1 MKEFDTYGGRLRW
14 ALSRAKMN
22 QSQLAHQLN
31 IKPQTIQY
39 LCNPQKNAQGSIH
52 NARMAKI
59 LNVSAI
65 WLEANEGSPDIES
78 NSELIED
85 LKQTKEALERTID
98 TVKSWGIDDIQ
109 NVDVELSQI
118 IESATKVDKDN
129 RPHVHKIVETFIAK
143 PGKGKTVS

>member
-52 NARMAKI
+52 NARMAKT

-65 WLEANEGSPDIES
+65 WLK
-78 NSELIED
+78 L
-85 LKQTKEALERTID
+85 TKEALIL
-98 TVKSWGIDDIQ
+98 K
-109 NVDVELSQI
+109 
-118 IESATKVDKDN
+118 AT
-129 RPHVHKIVETFIAK
+129 R
-143 PGKGKTVS
+143 S